1 VNVEQTMPD
10 LMPGNYTN
18 AAVEYRQC
26 CDHAGLFD
34 QSQRGKVEITGPDAV
49 SFLHNLCS
57 NDIQGLATGGGCEAF
72 MTTAKAKVVAF
83 ARIFRLPSEENQKAL
98 WLDLDPGQ
106 SATVVQHLNKY
117 LISEQVEITDRTN
130 EFIQVHLAGP
140 EAKTVLT
147 RFIGKEMLPLA
158 NLQILLVASE
168 PLNKLHFRRHDRLSL
183 PGYDILC
190 PAPEAEWLWKALL
203 EAGAHSAGP
212 EAFEILRLEA
222 GTPVYGIDI
231 DETILA
237 PEVGRTERAISYSKG
252 CYLGQET
259 IVRTRDLGHINR
271 SLLGLKISG
280 DIAVPRGGK
289 LFREGKEVGKV
300 TSSAFSPRL
309 GVTIGLAYVHRGS
322 QEPGSRLEVKTPE
335 GLRMAAEVSPLPLIV
350 SSGD

>member
-158 NLQILLVASE
+158 NLQILPVASE

-259 IVRTRDLGHINR
+259 IVRTRDLGHVNR
-271 SLLGLKISG
+271 SLLGLKLSG
-280 DIAVPRGGK
+280 DWVVAPGRK
-289 LFREGKEVGKV
+289 LFRQGKEVGRV
-300 TSSAFSPRL
+300 TSSVLSPRL
-309 GVTIGLAYVHRGS
+309 GTVIGLAYLHRGS
-322 QEPGSRLEVKTPE
+322 QDPGTQLDVETRAGQRIAIVT
-335 GLRMAAEVSPLPLIV
+335 PLPFIAP
-350 SSGD
+350 SER